1 MTGWIYFPNPKPQCG
16 KCIPLSLRLK
26 YGDIFRSKPK
36 EKRKDSDV
44 SVENQPKNRR
54 KRTDSESSCRSD
66 TSHVSASSRISSLG
80 DRLLHISGASEGVI
94 GYRTIVQ
101 RNIVEKEP
109 LSNAPWTNPHQHR
122 RQRSLPELPAPTQT
136 EFNSSYL
143 EVPVDIPT
151 KRPTEDR
158 LKILNNELS
167 NFDATK
173 ANPIKQIR
181 TDRSFQEPGR

>member
-1 MTGWIYFPNPKPQCG
+1 M
-16 KCIPLSLRLK
+16 
-26 YGDIFRSKPK
+26 
-36 EKRKDSDV
+36 
-44 SVENQPKNRR
+44 
-54 KRTDSESSCRSD
+54 
-66 TSHVSASSRISSLG
+66 
-80 DRLLHISGASEGVI
+80 
-94 GYRTIVQ
+94 Q

>member
-1 MTGWIYFPNPKPQCG
+1 MVE
-16 KCIPLSLRLK
+16 K
-26 YGDIFRSKPK
+26 YIFRSKPK
-36 EKRKDSDV
+36 EKQKDSEAP
-44 SVENQPKNRR
+44 VENQPKNRR

-109 LSNAPWTNPHQHR
+109 LSNAPWTNPHR
-122 RQRSLPELPAPTQT
+122 RQRSLPELPAPTPIPTQ
-136 EFNSSYL
+136 FNSTYL
-143 EVPVDIPT
+143 DVPVDIPT

-167 NFDATK
+167 NFDTTK

-181 TDRSFQEPGR
+181 TDRSFQEPGQ